1 MNWIGIRLAELQ
13 LAFMLLT
20 RLPAGTLTSHLPE
33 LAHARWAFPIVGC
46 IVGGIIAVSYI
57 ILSLLLLPSFAAAIL
72 AITAGLFSTGAIHED
87 GLADCADGFG
97 GGQNRE
103 KKLAIMRDSA
113 IGSYGTLSLIIIM
126 GLRISLLSMLPAKLE
141 IVTPI
146 IICAVISRYAM
157 VGYLCL
163 LPAARQDGL
172 GNQASGNQASGNQA
186 SGNQASGD
194 NISAL
199 ILAGLIALPAFVIGA
214 FGLIYVIIAIV
225 SVALIWGVIAKYQ
238 LGGQTGDVCGAGQII
253 CETAGWL
260 IIATIYGGL

>member
-20 RLPAGTLTSHLPE
+20 RLPAGTLTSQLPE

-46 IVGGIIAVSYI
+46 IVGGIIAASYI

-163 LPAARQDGL
+163 LPAARQNGL
-172 GNQASGNQASGNQA
+172 GNQASGNQT
-186 SGNQASGD
+186 SGD

-199 ILAGLIALPAFVIGA
+199 LLAGLIALPAFVIGA

>member
-46 IVGGIIAVSYI
+46 IVGGIIAASYI

-172 GNQASGNQASGNQA
+172 GNQASGNQASG
-186 SGNQASGD
+186 D

-199 ILAGLIALPAFVIGA
+199 LLAGLIALPAFVLGA
-214 FGLIYVIIAIV
+214 FGLIYVIITIV
-225 SVALIWGVIAKYQ
+225 IVALIWGVIAKYQ

>member
-1 MNWIGIRLAELQ
+1 MNWIGMRLAELQ

-20 RLPAGTLTSHLPE
+20 RLPAGKLAPHLPE
-33 LAHARWAFPIVGC
+33 LADARWAFPIVGC
-46 IVGGIIAVSYI
+46 VVGGIIAVSYV

-72 AITAGLFSTGAIHED
+72 AITVGLFSTGAIHED
-87 GLADCADGFG
+87 GLADCSDGFG

-113 IGSYGTLSLIIIM
+113 IGSYGTLSLIIII
-126 GLRISLLSMLPAKLE
+126 GLRIFLLSMLPAKLE

-163 LPAARQDGL
+163 LPPARQDGL
-172 GNQASGNQASGNQA
+172 GNQASGN
-186 SGNQASGD
+186 

-199 ILAGLIALPAFVIGA
+199 LFAGLFALPAFVIGA
-214 FGLIYVIIAIV
+214 FGLIFAIIAIV
-225 SVALIWGVIAKYQ
+225 FVAFIWGLVAKNQ
-238 LGGQTGDVCGAGQII
+238 IGGQTGDVCGAGQII
-253 CETAGWL
+253 CETSGWL
-260 IIATIYGGL
+260 ILATIYGGL

>member
-20 RLPAGTLTSHLPE
+20 RLPAGTLTSQLPE

-172 GNQASGNQASGNQA
+172 GNQASGNQASG
-186 SGNQASGD
+186 D

>member
-20 RLPAGTLTSHLPE
+20 RLPAGKLTSHLPE

-46 IVGGIIAVSYI
+46 IVGGIIAASYI

-126 GLRISLLSMLPAKLE
+126 GLRILLLSMLPAKLE

-172 GNQASGNQASGNQA
+172 GNQASGNQASG
-186 SGNQASGD
+186 D

-199 ILAGLIALPAFVIGA
+199 LLAGLIALPAFVLGA
-214 FGLIYVIIAIV
+214 FGLIYVIITIV
-225 SVALIWGVIAKYQ
+225 IVALIWGVIAKYQ

>member
-172 GNQASGNQASGNQA
+172 GNQASGNQT
-186 SGNQASGD
+186 SGD

-199 ILAGLIALPAFVIGA
+199 LLAGLIALPAFVIGA

>member
-46 IVGGIIAVSYI
+46 IVGGIIAASYI

-97 GGQNRE
+97 GGENRE
-103 KKLAIMRDSA
+103 KKLAIMRDSN

-126 GLRISLLSMLPAKLE
+126 GLRILLLSMLPAKLE

-172 GNQASGNQASGNQA
+172 GNQASGNQT
-186 SGNQASGD
+186 SGD

-199 ILAGLIALPAFVIGA
+199 LLAGLIALPAFVIGA

>member
-20 RLPAGTLTSHLPE
+20 RLPAGTLTSQLPE

-46 IVGGIIAVSYI
+46 IVGGIIAASYI

-172 GNQASGNQASGNQA
+172 GNQASGNQT
-186 SGNQASGD
+186 SGD

-199 ILAGLIALPAFVIGA
+199 LLAGLIALPAFVTGA

>member
-20 RLPAGTLTSHLPE
+20 RLPAGTLTSQLPE

-46 IVGGIIAVSYI
+46 IVGGIIAASYI

-172 GNQASGNQASGNQA
+172 GNQASGNQT
-186 SGNQASGD
+186 SGD

-199 ILAGLIALPAFVIGA
+199 LLAGLIALPAFVIGA

-253 CETAGWL
+253 SETAGWL

>member
-20 RLPAGTLTSHLPE
+20 RLPAGTLTSQLPE

-46 IVGGIIAVSYI
+46 IVGGIIAASYI

-126 GLRISLLSMLPAKLE
+126 GLRILLLSMLPAKLE

-172 GNQASGNQASGNQA
+172 GNQASGNQT
-186 SGNQASGD
+186 SGD

-199 ILAGLIALPAFVIGA
+199 LLAGLIALPAFVTGA

>member
-20 RLPAGTLTSHLPE
+20 RLPAGKLTSHLPQ
-33 LAHARWAFPIVGC
+33 LKDARWAFPIVGC
-46 IVGGIIAVSYI
+46 VVGGIIAASYI
-57 ILSLLLLPSFAAAIL
+57 ILSLLLLPSFAAATL

-87 GLADCADGFG
+87 GLADSADGFG
-97 GGQNRE
+97 GGKNRE

-126 GLRISLLSMLPAKLE
+126 GLRILLLSMLPSKLE
-141 IVTPI
+141 IVAPI

-163 LPAARQDGL
+163 LPAAREDGL
-172 GNQASGNQASGNQA
+172 GNQASGYQASGN
-186 SGNQASGD
+186 
-194 NISAL
+194 NISAML
-199 ILAGLIALPAFVIGA
+199 LASLIALPAFVIGA

-225 SVALIWGVIAKYQ
+225 VVALIWGMIAKYQ

-260 IIATIYGGL
+260 IIVTIYGSL

>member
-20 RLPAGTLTSHLPE
+20 RLPAGTLTSQLPE

-172 GNQASGNQASGNQA
+172 GNQASGNQT
-186 SGNQASGD
+186 SGD

-199 ILAGLIALPAFVIGA
+199 LLAGLIALPAFVIGA

-225 SVALIWGVIAKYQ
+225 SVALIWGVIAKYK

>member
-1 MNWIGIRLAELQ
+1 M
-13 LAFMLLT
+13 
-20 RLPAGTLTSHLPE
+20 
-33 LAHARWAFPIVGC
+33 
-46 IVGGIIAVSYI
+46 
-57 ILSLLLLPSFAAAIL
+57 
-72 AITAGLFSTGAIHED
+72 FSTGAIHED

-172 GNQASGNQASGNQA
+172 GNQASGNQT
-186 SGNQASGD
+186 SGD

-199 ILAGLIALPAFVIGA
+199 LLAGLIALPAFVIGA

>member
-20 RLPAGTLTSHLPE
+20 RLPAGTLTSQLPE

-46 IVGGIIAVSYI
+46 IVGGIIAASYI

-172 GNQASGNQASGNQA
+172 GNQASGNQT
-186 SGNQASGD
+186 SGD

-199 ILAGLIALPAFVIGA
+199 LLAGLIALPAFVIGA

-260 IIATIYGGL
+260 IIATIYGDL

>member
-20 RLPAGTLTSHLPE
+20 RLPAGKLTFHLPE

-46 IVGGIIAVSYI
+46 IVGGIIAASYI

-172 GNQASGNQASGNQA
+172 GNQASGNQAL
-186 SGNQASGD
+186 GD

-199 ILAGLIALPAFVIGA
+199 LLAGLIALPAFVIGA

>member
-20 RLPAGTLTSHLPE
+20 RLPAGKLTSHLPE
-33 LAHARWAFPIVGC
+33 LADARWAFPIVGY
-46 IVGGIIAVSYI
+46 IVGGIMASSYI
-57 ILSLLLLPSFAAAIL
+57 ILSQLMLPSFAASIL

-97 GGQNRE
+97 GGKNRK

-126 GLRISLLSMLPAKLE
+126 GLRILLLYMLPATLE
-141 IVTPI
+141 IIAPI
-146 IICAVISRYAM
+146 IICSVISRYAM

-163 LPAARQDGL
+163 LPAARREGL
-172 GNQASGNQASGNQA
+172 GNQASGN
-186 SGNQASGD
+186 
-194 NISAL
+194 NIPAL
-199 ILAGLIALPAFVIGA
+199 LLAGFFALPAFIIGA
-214 FGLIYVIIAIV
+214 FSLIYVIIAIV
-225 SVALIWGVIAKYQ
+225 GVASLWGIIARYQ
-238 LGGQTGDVCGAGQII
+238 VGGQTGDVCGAGQIL

-260 IIATIYGGL
+260 ILVSTYIVL

>member
-20 RLPAGTLTSHLPE
+20 RLPAGTLTSQLPE

-46 IVGGIIAVSYI
+46 IVGGIIAASYI
-57 ILSLLLLPSFAAAIL
+57 ILSLFLLPSFAAAIL

-172 GNQASGNQASGNQA
+172 GNQASGNQT
-186 SGNQASGD
+186 SGD

-199 ILAGLIALPAFVIGA
+199 LLAGLIALPAFVIGA

>member
-20 RLPAGTLTSHLPE
+20 RLPAGTLTSQLPE

-46 IVGGIIAVSYI
+46 IVGGIIAASYI

-172 GNQASGNQASGNQA
+172 GNQASGNQT
-186 SGNQASGD
+186 SGD

-199 ILAGLIALPAFVIGA
+199 LLAGLIALPAFVIGA

>member
-20 RLPAGTLTSHLPE
+20 RLPAGTLTSQLPE

-46 IVGGIIAVSYI
+46 IVGGIIAASYI

-126 GLRISLLSMLPAKLE
+126 GLRILLLSMLPAKLE

-172 GNQASGNQASGNQA
+172 GNQASGNQT
-186 SGNQASGD
+186 SGD

-199 ILAGLIALPAFVIGA
+199 LLAGLIALPAFVIGA

-260 IIATIYGGL
+260 IIATIYGDL

>member
-20 RLPAGTLTSHLPE
+20 RLPAGTLTSQLPE

-46 IVGGIIAVSYI
+46 IVGGIIAASYI

-172 GNQASGNQASGNQA
+172 GNQASGNQT
-186 SGNQASGD
+186 SGD

-199 ILAGLIALPAFVIGA
+199 LLAGLIALPAFVIGA

-225 SVALIWGVIAKYQ
+225 SVALIWGVIAKYH

>member
-1 MNWIGIRLAELQ
+1 MNWISIRLAELQ

-20 RLPAGTLTSHLPE
+20 RLPVGKLGSHLPE
-33 LAHARWAFPIVGC
+33 LADARWAFPIVGC
-46 IVGGIIAVSYI
+46 IVGGIIAASYI
-57 ILSLLLLPSFAAAIL
+57 ILSLLLLPSSAAAIF
-72 AITAGLFSTGAIHED
+72 AITAGLFFTGAIHED

-103 KKLAIMRDSA
+103 KKLGIMRDSA

-126 GLRISLLSMLPAKLE
+126 GLRILLLSMLPAKLE

-146 IICAVISRYAM
+146 IICAVISRYVM

-172 GNQASGNQASGNQA
+172 GNQASGNNFSTLLLSGFV
-186 SGNQASGD
+186 
-194 NISAL
+194 
-199 ILAGLIALPAFVIGA
+199 ALPAFVVGA

-225 SVALIWGVIAKYQ
+225 SVAFIWGVIAKCH

-253 CETAGWL
+253 SETAGWL
-260 IIATIYGGL
+260 IITTIYGSL

>member
-1 MNWIGIRLAELQ
+1 
-13 LAFMLLT
+13 
-20 RLPAGTLTSHLPE
+20 
-33 LAHARWAFPIVGC
+33 
-46 IVGGIIAVSYI
+46 
-57 ILSLLLLPSFAAAIL
+57 
-72 AITAGLFSTGAIHED
+72 
-87 GLADCADGFG
+87 
-97 GGQNRE
+97 
-103 KKLAIMRDSA
+103 
-113 IGSYGTLSLIIIM
+113 M

-172 GNQASGNQASGNQA
+172 GNQASGNQT
-186 SGNQASGD
+186 SGD

-199 ILAGLIALPAFVIGA
+199 LLAGLIALPAFVIGA

-238 LGGQTGDVCGAGQII
+238 LGGQTVDVCGAGQII

>member
-20 RLPAGTLTSHLPE
+20 RLPAGTLTSQLPE

-46 IVGGIIAVSYI
+46 IVGGIIAASYI

-172 GNQASGNQASGNQA
+172 GNQASGNQT
-186 SGNQASGD
+186 SGD

-199 ILAGLIALPAFVIGA
+199 LLAGLIALPAFVIGA

-225 SVALIWGVIAKYQ
+225 SVALIWGVIAKYK

>member
-20 RLPAGTLTSHLPE
+20 RLPAGKLKSHLPE

-46 IVGGIIAVSYI
+46 IVGGIIAASYI

-72 AITAGLFSTGAIHED
+72 AITAGLFSTGAMHED

-126 GLRISLLSMLPAKLE
+126 GLRILLLSMLPAKLE

-172 GNQASGNQASGNQA
+172 GNQASGNQASG
-186 SGNQASGD
+186 D

-199 ILAGLIALPAFVIGA
+199 LLAGLIALPAFVLGA
-214 FGLIYVIIAIV
+214 FGLIYVIITIV
-225 SVALIWGVIAKYQ
+225 IVALIWGVIAKYQ

-253 CETAGWL
+253 CETSGWL
-260 IIATIYGGL
+260 IIAAIYGGL

>member
-1 MNWIGIRLAELQ
+1 MNWIGTRLAELQ

-46 IVGGIIAVSYI
+46 IVGGIIAASYI

-172 GNQASGNQASGNQA
+172 GNQASGNQT
-186 SGNQASGD
+186 SGD

-199 ILAGLIALPAFVIGA
+199 LLAGLIALPAFVIGA
-214 FGLIYVIIAIV
+214 FGLIYVIMAIV

>member
-20 RLPAGTLTSHLPE
+20 RLPAGKLTSDLPE
-33 LAHARWAFPIVGC
+33 LAYARWAFPIVGC
-46 IVGGIIAVSYI
+46 IVGGIIAASYI

-126 GLRISLLSMLPAKLE
+126 GLRILLLSMLPAKLE

-172 GNQASGNQASGNQA
+172 GNQASGNQASG
-186 SGNQASGD
+186 D

-199 ILAGLIALPAFVIGA
+199 LLAGLIALPAFVLGA
-214 FGLIYVIIAIV
+214 FGLIYVIITIV
-225 SVALIWGVIAKYQ
+225 IVALIWGVIAKYQ

-253 CETAGWL
+253 CETSGWL

>member
-20 RLPAGTLTSHLPE
+20 RLPAGTLTSQLPE

-172 GNQASGNQASGNQA
+172 GNQASGNQT
-186 SGNQASGD
+186 SGD

-199 ILAGLIALPAFVIGA
+199 LLAGLIALPAFVIGA
-214 FGLIYVIIAIV
+214 FGLIYVIMAIV

-260 IIATIYGGL
+260 IIATIYGDL

>member
-20 RLPAGTLTSHLPE
+20 RLPAGKLTFHLPE

-46 IVGGIIAVSYI
+46 IVGGIIAASYI

-163 LPAARQDGL
+163 LPVARQDGL
-172 GNQASGNQASGNQA
+172 GNQASGNQASG
-186 SGNQASGD
+186 D

-199 ILAGLIALPAFVIGA
+199 LLAGLIALPAFVIGC
-214 FGLIYVIIAIV
+214 FGLIYVIIAMG
-225 SVALIWGVIAKYQ
+225 SVALILGVIAKYQ

>member
-97 GGQNRE
+97 GGENRE
-103 KKLAIMRDSA
+103 KKLAIMRDSN

-126 GLRISLLSMLPAKLE
+126 GLRILLLSMLPAKLE
-141 IVTPI
+141 IATPI

-172 GNQASGNQASGNQA
+172 GNQASGNQT
-186 SGNQASGD
+186 SGD

-199 ILAGLIALPAFVIGA
+199 LLAGLIALPAFVIGA

-260 IIATIYGGL
+260 IIAIIYGGL

>member
-20 RLPAGTLTSHLPE
+20 RLPAGTLTSQLPE

-46 IVGGIIAVSYI
+46 IVGGIIAASYI

-97 GGQNRE
+97 GGENRE

-172 GNQASGNQASGNQA
+172 GNQASGNQT
-186 SGNQASGD
+186 SGD

-199 ILAGLIALPAFVIGA
+199 LLAGLIALPAFVIGA

-225 SVALIWGVIAKYQ
+225 SVALIWGVIAKYK

>member
-20 RLPAGTLTSHLPE
+20 RLPAVTLTSQLPE

-46 IVGGIIAVSYI
+46 IVGGIIAASYI

-172 GNQASGNQASGNQA
+172 GNQASGNQT
-186 SGNQASGD
+186 SGD

-199 ILAGLIALPAFVIGA
+199 LLAGLIALPAFVIGA

>member
-46 IVGGIIAVSYI
+46 IVGGIIAASYI

-97 GGQNRE
+97 GGENRE

-172 GNQASGNQASGNQA
+172 GNQASGNQT
-186 SGNQASGD
+186 SGD

-199 ILAGLIALPAFVIGA
+199 LLAGLIALPAFVIGA

-238 LGGQTGDVCGAGQII
+238 LGGQTGDVLGAVAQVVEIVALAAI
-253 CETAGWL
+253 SVR
-260 IIATIYGGL
+260 

>member
-20 RLPAGTLTSHLPE
+20 RLPAGTLTSQLPE

-46 IVGGIIAVSYI
+46 IVGGIIAASYI

-172 GNQASGNQASGNQA
+172 GNQASGNQT
-186 SGNQASGD
+186 SGD

-199 ILAGLIALPAFVIGA
+199 LLAGLIALPAFVIGA

-225 SVALIWGVIAKYQ
+225 SVAVIWGVIAKYQ

>member
-20 RLPAGTLTSHLPE
+20 RLPAGTLTSQLPE

-46 IVGGIIAVSYI
+46 VVGGIIAASYI
-57 ILSLLLLPSFAAAIL
+57 ILSLLLLPSLAAAIL

-172 GNQASGNQASGNQA
+172 GNQASGNQT
-186 SGNQASGD
+186 SGD

-199 ILAGLIALPAFVIGA
+199 LLAGLIALPAFVIGA

>member
-20 RLPAGTLTSHLPE
+20 RLPAGKLTSHVPE
-33 LAHARWAFPIVGC
+33 LADARWAFPIVGY
-46 IVGGIIAVSYI
+46 IVGGIIAASYI
-57 ILSLLLLPSFAAAIL
+57 ILSLLLLPSFVAAIL

-97 GGQNRE
+97 GGQNME

-126 GLRISLLSMLPAKLE
+126 GLRILLLSILPAKLE

-172 GNQASGNQASGNQA
+172 GNQASGI
-186 SGNQASGD
+186 

-199 ILAGLIALPAFVIGA
+199 LLAGFIALPAFVMGA

-225 SVALIWGVIAKYQ
+225 FVALIWGVIAKYQ

-260 IIATIYGGL
+260 ILVSTYIVL